1 MPSLLLVLM
10 VGDPLVLELDS
21 AVSSS
26 MALERVISGLSQAPI
41 AAAVATS
48 AAVPAPLWIPGISET
63 KCVVDVLYIKLILKL
78 RSWLFHIVS
87 YELWNQLLLLIILLL
102 LLLSLL

>member
-10 VGDPLVLELDS
+10 VGDPLVLELDA

-26 MALERVISGLSQAPI
+26 MALERVISGLSHAPI

-48 AAVPAPLWIPGISET
+48 AAVPAPL
-63 KCVVDVLYIKLILKL
+63 
-78 RSWLFHIVS
+78 
-87 YELWNQLLLLIILLL
+87 
-102 LLLSLL
+102 